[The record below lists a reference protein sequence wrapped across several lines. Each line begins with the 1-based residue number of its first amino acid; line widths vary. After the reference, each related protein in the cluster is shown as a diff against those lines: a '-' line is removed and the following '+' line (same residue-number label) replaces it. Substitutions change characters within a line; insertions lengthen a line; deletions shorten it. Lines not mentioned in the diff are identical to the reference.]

1 MSVQQEEIETS
12 KMSDKELIAYL
23 MKKNAQLEQKNLKT
37 EEKLKNALS
46 KAKVAETEAKNA
58 QAKAKEAEDKAN
70 EAEAKAKDAED
81 KANEAEAKAKDAEK
95 RAHTAENQL
104 AANIVVM
111 RKGLENINEI
121 ISRLHRR
128 NYDIDKVMKLK
139 QDEAIDSLLKDFGNW
154 VNNAK
159 SWLGL
164 SPFIVGGESIGSS
177 SSSTTVDSNATTE
190 EEIKKLK
197 ELQKQAAQYK
207 SNSKAA
213 RDIIDKQN
221 ELVIKIVESLIA
233 KHKKV
238 EPWLESMYNLAK
250 KDFQNTKPPKKK
262 SPGKQAKNHYAN
274 ARKDKS
280 TGKVPKKCRK
290 CQHGEYVPV
299 GQQATNLIAE
309 INRTKERLEPLTLV
323 TEIYQC
329 TECGDLFFLHDEN
342 TPHPVYPNYCVDCL
356 SMIRVAELLFQ
367 GIPVNRFEA
376 AFIKEFGAGKDVIQ
390 RSLHKFVQ
398 FYLKPLQEQIIEE
411 LKGSPV
417 LICDET
423 SFRVLED
430 MGMGLKG
437 HQNLQAEENENEN
450 EDSDDKAENK
460 KKKKPRSKTY
470 ITALTSGPSFQ
481 HKLSVYNYIGPRST
495 EALGKVLLPYTN
507 CEYLITDGYSG
518 YQSLIKKNVI
528 NAKQQ
533 CCLVHIRREFF
544 KALCPK
550 EYVKQ
555 FENMNDDEIG
565 KFIKDG
571 LTGNSPHTHQM
582 LCILDAFS
590 KIYALETLVD
600 YQDQGPKNQSFI
612 LNIRAKQAGIIH
624 EMGIIVREIAKGR
637 VKKSETSDEYSSLN
651 SSDLYAKACVY
662 FLNQEKQM
670 KTFLEST
677 IVAPDSNW
685 VENQIRPT
693 TMLRKVIYHKNT
705 VERMNDLAI
714 IYSVFQTLH
723 LNGIDAESFLKAY
736 CSDLYFHCLEAGYT
750 KEHRENDKSLD
761 KQIRNWETTFPEYA
775 KSFDFT
781 KVLPFK

>member
-12 KMSDKELIAYL
+12 KMSDKELITYL

-46 KAKVAETEAKNA
+46 
-58 QAKAKEAEDKAN
+58 
-70 EAEAKAKDAED
+70 
-81 KANEAEAKAKDAEK
+81 KAKDAEK

-460 KKKKPRSKTY
+460 SKTY

-590 KIYALETLVD
+590 KIYALESIVD
-600 YQDQGPKNQSFI
+600 YQDQGPKNQAFI

>member
-12 KMSDKELIAYL
+12 KMSDKELITYL

-46 KAKVAETEAKNA
+46 
-58 QAKAKEAEDKAN
+58 
-70 EAEAKAKDAED
+70 
-81 KANEAEAKAKDAEK
+81 KAKDAEK

-437 HQNLQAEENENEN
+437 HQNLQAEENENE
-450 EDSDDKAENK
+450 DSDDKAENK

-590 KIYALETLVD
+590 KIYALESIVD
-600 YQDQGPKNQSFI
+600 YQDQGPKNQAFI

>member
-12 KMSDKELIAYL
+12 KMSDKELITYL

-46 KAKVAETEAKNA
+46 
-58 QAKAKEAEDKAN
+58 
-70 EAEAKAKDAED
+70 
-81 KANEAEAKAKDAEK
+81 KAKDAEK

-481 HKLSVYNYIGPRST
+481 HKLSVYNYIYIGPRST

-590 KIYALETLVD
+590 KIYALESIVD
-600 YQDQGPKNQSFI
+600 YQDQGPKNQAFI

>member
-12 KMSDKELIAYL
+12 KMSDKELITYL

-46 KAKVAETEAKNA
+46 
-58 QAKAKEAEDKAN
+58 
-70 EAEAKAKDAED
+70 
-81 KANEAEAKAKDAEK
+81 KAKDAEK

-571 LTGNSPHTHQM
+571 LTGM

-590 KIYALETLVD
+590 KIYALESIVD
-600 YQDQGPKNQSFI
+600 YQDQGPKNQAFI

>member
-12 KMSDKELIAYL
+12 KMSDKELITYL

-46 KAKVAETEAKNA
+46 
-58 QAKAKEAEDKAN
+58 
-70 EAEAKAKDAED
+70 
-81 KANEAEAKAKDAEK
+81 KAKDAEK

-544 KALCPK
+544 
-550 EYVKQ
+550 
-555 FENMNDDEIG
+555 NDDEIG

-590 KIYALETLVD
+590 KIYALESIVD
-600 YQDQGPKNQSFI
+600 YQDQGPKNQAFI

>member
-1 MSVQQEEIETS
+1 MSVQPKESDTS

-46 KAKVAETEAKNA
+46 KAK
-58 QAKAKEAEDKAN
+58 
-70 EAEAKAKDAED
+70 DAED
-81 KANEAEAKAKDAEK
+81 KANEAEK

-154 VNNAK
+154 VNNAR

-430 MGMGLKG
+430 MGMGIKG
-437 HQNLQAEENENEN
+437 QQKLQAEENENENEN

-495 EALGKVLLPYTN
+495 EALGKVLSPYTN

-590 KIYALETLVD
+590 KIYALESIVD
-600 YQDQGPKNQSFI
+600 YQDQGPKNQAFI

>member
-46 KAKVAETEAKNA
+46 KAK
-58 QAKAKEAEDKAN
+58 
-70 EAEAKAKDAED
+70 
-81 KANEAEAKAKDAEK
+81 DAEK
-95 RAHTAENQL
+95 RAQTAENQL

-437 HQNLQAEENENEN
+437 HQNLQAEENENE
-450 EDSDDKAENK
+450 DSDDKAENK

-590 KIYALETLVD
+590 KIYALESIVD
-600 YQDQGPKNQSFI
+600 YQDQGPKNQAFI

>member
-1 MSVQQEEIETS
+1 MSVQPKESDTS

-58 QAKAKEAEDKAN
+58 QTEAKNAQAKAKEAEDKAN
-70 EAEAKAKDAED
+70 E
-81 KANEAEAKAKDAEK
+81 AEK

-111 RKGLENINEI
+111 RKGLENINKI

-154 VNNAK
+154 VNNAR

-544 KALCPK
+544 KAF
-550 EYVKQ
+550 V
-555 FENMNDDEIG
+555 
-565 KFIKDG
+565 
-571 LTGNSPHTHQM
+571 T
-582 LCILDAFS
+582 
-590 KIYALETLVD
+590 AL
-600 YQDQGPKNQSFI
+600 
-612 LNIRAKQAGIIH
+612 
-624 EMGIIVREIAKGR
+624 
-637 VKKSETSDEYSSLN
+637 
-651 SSDLYAKACVY
+651 
-662 FLNQEKQM
+662 
-670 KTFLEST
+670 
-677 IVAPDSNW
+677 
-685 VENQIRPT
+685 
-693 TMLRKVIYHKNT
+693 
-705 VERMNDLAI
+705 
-714 IYSVFQTLH
+714 
-723 LNGIDAESFLKAY
+723 
-736 CSDLYFHCLEAGYT
+736 
-750 KEHRENDKSLD
+750 
-761 KQIRNWETTFPEYA
+761 
-775 KSFDFT
+775 
-781 KVLPFK
+781 